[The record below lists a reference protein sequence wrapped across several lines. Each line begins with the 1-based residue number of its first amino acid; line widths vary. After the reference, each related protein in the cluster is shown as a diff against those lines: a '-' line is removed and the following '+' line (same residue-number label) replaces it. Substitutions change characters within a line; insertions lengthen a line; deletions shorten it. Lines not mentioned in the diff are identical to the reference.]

1 MATASRTSV
10 SLRSSEQTMLSLRFC
25 SVVCLMMSLGCGGDN
40 GVKTA
45 DVAGTITKDGLPLGG
60 VEVFF
65 STGKFE
71 GYGKT
76 DPAGKY
82 RLINGAAV
90 GTNKIY
96 MKKFEGGPGGSG
108 IDSSI
113 PGMDEKQAVAM
124 MAAQA
129 AQRGGTTESASVIP
143 PEYSHPES
151 TKLTFPVPDGGTES
165 ADFKL

>member
-1 MATASRTSV
+1 MLC
-10 SLRSSEQTMLSLRFC
+10 LRLC
-25 SVVCLMMSLGCGGDN
+25 CVVCVVLSMGCGGGD

-45 DVAGTITKDGLPLGG
+45 DVAGTVTKDDLPLAG

-65 STGKFE
+65 ASSKFE

-76 DPAGKY
+76 DSAGKY

-90 GTNKIY
+90 GANKIY
-96 MKKFEGGPGGSG
+96 MKKFSGGVTAAGM
-108 IDSSI
+108 DTSI
-113 PGMDEKQAVAM
+113 PGMDEKQADAM

-129 AQRGGTTESASVIP
+129 AKGDGAAGSASEIP
-143 PEYSHPES
+143 PEYNSPET
-151 TKLTFPVPDGGTES
+151 TKLTFPVPDGGTET